1 MEDSV
6 FLDFLTAAFSCADAQ
21 LKQGGAF
28 YIWHADHMRTI
39 LEQSFS
45 KLPWRMQTCL
55 IWNKNSLVLGHLDYQ
70 KKHEPCLYGWKDG
83 AAHYFTSRRDLTT
96 VLENKPD
103 LDAMTKEEMKEMLS
117 KFIDGEIPTTVIN
130 EDKPLRNGEHP
141 TMKPVPLI
149 GRQIKNSTRR
159 GDIVLDIFGG
169 SGTTLIACH
178 QLGRKCRMVEY
189 DPVYVDVIIKRW
201 EQLTGKEAVF
211 IGNCLNDSI
220 SDNNSK

>member
-1 MEDSV
+1 MRMIFEK
-6 FLDFLTAAFSCADAQ
+6 AFERLS
-21 LKQGGAF
+21 
-28 YIWHADHMRTI
+28 W
-39 LEQSFS
+39 
-45 KLPWRMQTCL
+45 KLQTCL
-55 IWNKNSLVLGHLDYQ
+55 IWNKNSLVLGRLDYQ
-70 KKHEPCLYGWKDG
+70 IKHEPCLYGWKEG
-83 AAHYFTSRRDLTT
+83 AAHYFTPRRDLTT
-96 VLENKPD
+96 VFENKPD
-103 LDAMTKEEMKEMLS
+103 LDSMTKEELKEMLS

-130 EDKPLRNGEHP
+130 EDKPLRNGKHP

-201 EQLTGKEAVF
+201 EQLTGEGAVF
-211 IGNCLNDSI
+211 IGNCLDNSI